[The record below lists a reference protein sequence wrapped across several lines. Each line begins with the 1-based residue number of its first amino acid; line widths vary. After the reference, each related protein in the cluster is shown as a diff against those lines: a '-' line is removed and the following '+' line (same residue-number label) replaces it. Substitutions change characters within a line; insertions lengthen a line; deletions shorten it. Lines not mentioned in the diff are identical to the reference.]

1 MAGCWYI
8 MRGLWL
14 SVSMIHMLSA
24 VREGSCSWS
33 WGLSSLACGF
43 RKGCPEPTSL
53 CGAPDW
59 SSGLLPDPRVLTH
72 LTRLSPR
79 QCH

>member
-1 MAGCWYI
+1 MASCWYI

-14 SVSMIHMLSA
+14 SVSMIHVLSA

-43 RKGCPEPTSL
+43 RKGCPPLSV
-53 CGAPDW
+53 AP
-59 SSGLLPDPRVLTH
+59 LTGH
-72 LTRLSPR
+72 QGYCRIHVS
-79 QCH
+79 